1 MYIADLAVHGSNFG
15 YGSALTVVTFAILL
29 IFAILYLKLSRYE
42 KE

>member
-15 YGSALTVVTFAILL
+15 YGSALTVVSFGILL
-29 IFAILYLKLSRYE
+29 VFAILYLKLSRYE